1 MLTLLSKYAMVWVL
15 SMVKFIF
22 GILAGVAAG
31 LSYLE
36 TALLTIGGMMTT
48 VIVLTFLGA
57 SYRKYLLQQIR
68 GKNYRVFTPRN
79 RKIVRFW
86 RKYGVIGITML
97 TPLLFTPIG
106 GTLIAL
112 AFGENKYRIIR
123 WMLFSATLWSFVLTA
138 MVFYLEEI
146 VLQYI

>member
-1 MLTLLSKYAMVWVL
+1 MVWVL

-22 GILAGVAAG
+22 GILAGLAAG

-36 TALLTIGGMMTT
+36 TVVFTIGGMMST
-48 VIVLTFLGA
+48 VVILTFLGS
-57 SYRKYLLQQIR
+57 SYRKYLLERIR

-79 RKIVRFW
+79 RRIVRIW
-86 RKYGVIGITML
+86 RKYGIVGITML

-106 GTLIAL
+106 GTMIAL

-123 WMLFSATLWSFVLTA
+123 WMLFSAVLWAFVLTA
-138 MVFYLEEI
+138 IVFYTEEI
-146 VLQYI
+146 ILQNL